1 MIIQYIKLLKIIKVV
16 TQVSLKNHSIF
27 MGFSL
32 FSQMPSYFLLALIQ
46 IVSHSCHAQQDYLDA
61 HNKSRANVGVRP
73 LTWDDRCVMMATK
86 AVEMWVDEKQ
96 YCNHESNTCDEGKVC
111 ARVQCNNGGYVVS
124 CNYDPPGNFI
134 GKTPY

>member
-1 MIIQYIKLLKIIKVV
+1 
-16 TQVSLKNHSIF
+16 

-73 LTWDDRCVMMATK
+73 LTWDDRWQRTPNNMLPNWQMIATWFILMANL
-86 AVEMWVDEKQ
+86 VHCHDG
-96 YCNHESNTCDEGKVC
+96 HESCGDVG
-111 ARVQCNNGGYVVS
+111 R
-124 CNYDPPGNFI
+124 
-134 GKTPY
+134 